1 MKPAQF
7 DYYAPTSISEALEN
21 LSNLGYSGKVL
32 AGGQSLIPAMNF
44 RMARPPALVDIN
56 NIPELAYVKA
66 NDDGSLA
73 IGAMTRD
80 ARVESDPL
88 VMKYAPLVP
97 QVMKFIAHQ
106 QIRNRGTFGGSL
118 AHADPAGQNPSL
130 ALVIGAKMKI
140 CKKGSERLVSAE
152 DFFMGPFM
160 TVIEP
165 DELLVEVNI
174 PPMPARAGWSYQQ
187 VSRQKGGYAQ
197 AAVVVLVGLD
207 EGGRCKTVRLAII
220 SVGDTPG
227 LSPTA
232 IKMLQGQK
240 PSEQLIQATADAI
253 ADKEIDPGTDI
264 HATAAYRRNLVRV
277 LVNRAL
283 TEAFEI
289 AGKRGG

>member
-7 DYYAPTSISEALEN
+7 DYYAPTSVAEALEN
-21 LSNLGYSGKVL
+21 LAALGYSGKVL

-44 RMARPPALVDIN
+44 RMARPAALVDIN
-56 NIPELAYVKA
+56 NIPELAYIKPTPE
-66 NDDGSLA
+66 GGLA

-80 ARVESDPL
+80 AKVESDPL
-88 VMKYAPLVP
+88 VTQRAPLVP

-106 QIRNRGTFGGSL
+106 QIRNRGSFGGSL

-140 CKKGSERLVSAE
+140 LKKGGERIVPAE
-152 DFFMGPFM
+152 EFFMGPFM

-165 DELLVEVNI
+165 DELLAEIVI
-174 PPMPARAGWSYQQ
+174 PPMPARAGWSYHQ

-197 AAVVVLVGLD
+197 AAVVVLLSLD
-207 EGGRCKTVRLAII
+207 ERGRCNSVRLAII

-227 LSPTA
+227 LSPSAVEMLVGKEPTA
-232 IKMLQGQK
+232 QV
-240 PSEQLIQATADAI
+240 IQAAADKI
-253 ADKEIDPGTDI
+253 ADTEIDPGTDI

-277 LVNRAL
+277 LVKRAL
-283 TEAFEI
+283 TEAFDV
-289 AGKRGG
+289 AKQRGG